1 MTYHLRGSELP
12 HSKLTEDDVRLIRQL
27 VAERTELVRRAR
39 QLRDES
45 RKLSNRHIAEK
56 FGVTSRTIERLLSG
70 EQWGHVE

>member
-1 MTYHLRGSELP
+1 MNYHLRGSELP
-12 HSKLTEDDVRLIRQL
+12 HSKLDEDDVRLIRQL

-45 RKLSNRHIAEK
+45 RKLSNRRIAEK

-70 EQWGHVE
+70 EQWGHVQ